1 MHFIIFNQS
10 PLAPL
15 NGRLKSM
22 ESKNMVIAFA
32 WTFVLVSVVTLYL
45 QGEQLSFMGYLMFFM
60 VALVATFFIE
70 AIIPGTKSG
79 ITELREELGVLKVK
93 LDKLDGDPQ

>member
-1 MHFIIFNQS
+1 
-10 PLAPL
+10 
-15 NGRLKSM
+15 M

-79 ITELREELGVLKVK
+79 ITELKEELGVLKVK
-93 LDKLDGDPQ
+93 LDKLDRDPQ

>member
-1 MHFIIFNQS
+1 MHFIIFNRS
-10 PLAPL
+10 PLASL

-22 ESKNMVIAFA
+22 ESKNMIIAFA

-45 QGEQLSFMGYLMFFM
+45 QGEQLSFMGYLMFFT

-70 AIIPGTKSG
+70 AIIPGTKFG
-79 ITELREELGVLKVK
+79 ISESANMFI
-93 LDKLDGDPQ
+93 Q